1 MSSDISIYWFRKDL
15 RVGDNPGLLRA
26 SQHGA
31 VMPIYILDDGGAG
44 EYAMGAASRWW
55 LHLYLVNP

>member
-1 MSSDISIYWFRKDL
+1 MLPDIAIYWFRQDL

-31 VMPIYILDDGGAG
+31 VMPIYISDYSDTVI
-44 EYAMGAASRWW
+44 SRSTS
-55 LHLYLVNP
+55 LVLM